1 MPQPQQPDHHRDIFP
16 AQVLSQA
23 QVSAKIDYFT
33 PPPKQQ
39 HSSLTAG
46 EGALIALTQLKR
58 YRKSIIKRMEDP
70 SAFPG
75 ITSTINQ
82 KWVL

>member
-46 EGALIALTQLKR
+46 EGALIA
-58 YRKSIIKRMEDP
+58 
-70 SAFPG
+70 
-75 ITSTINQ
+75 
-82 KWVL
+82 